1 MLQKPFSSNEDLKKG
16 FWKNIHFGTEVV
28 WCGVNW
34 KLIHFSKAPI
44 PPSVDFS
51 ILFLQIILMLNLQCC
66 TELNQLC
73 SRKQHRQHLP
83 SLLYKSFFYMVGGL
97 GLLMVYSS
105 GLTNVSVCL
114 DDDM

>member
-1 MLQKPFSSNEDLKKG
+1 MWCKLEAHPFFQSTHSAKCGFFYFISSNHPDAKSAVLHG
-16 FWKNIHFGTEVV
+16 I
-28 WCGVNW
+28 
-34 KLIHFSKAPI
+34 
-44 PPSVDFS
+44 D
-51 ILFLQIILMLNLQCC
+51 
-66 TELNQLC
+66 QLC